1 MNDDRAFYR
10 LCSSCKREL
19 IFGGRYY
26 TCSVSTC
33 NRAKD
38 PLTFCSLPCF
48 EAHVPVVRHREA
60 WAEEQKAPSREQWQ
74 ASEREARDKEAAE
87 KAAASAPR
95 PERRIV
101 GQEARPAGPITL
113 NDDGL
118 PRDILIV
125 VSKLKAYIKA
135 RSGMNTSDGAMEVLS
150 DIVREVADK
159 AIQKAAA
166 DGRKTVLDRDF

>member
-1 MNDDRAFYR
+1 MEERSYFR
-10 LCSSCKREL
+10 LCSSCKKQL
-19 IFGGRYY
+19 PFGAHYY

-38 PLTFCSLPCF
+38 PLTFCSVPCF
-48 EAHVPVVRHREA
+48 SAHVPVIRHREA
-60 WAEEQKAPSREQWQ
+60 WAEEQTAPSREQWLS
-74 ASEREARDKEAAE
+74 AERERAEAEARAAQRPE
-87 KAAASAPR
+87 RSEPR

-101 GQEARPAGPITL
+101 GQEPRGPIEL
-113 NDDGL
+113 NKSDV

-125 VSKLKAYIKA
+125 VSKLKAYIRA
-135 RSGMNTSDGAMEVLS
+135 RSGMNTSDGAMDVLS
-150 DIVREVADK
+150 DIVREIADQ